1 MNEYNPLP
9 PFLSASTNQMFDLD
23 ITRGIFI
30 FEIHKMAEI
39 PVAYVGRA
47 RGMRLNGENFRHGL
61 FQFLDETLGFFGI
74 PNTYPPFSIMDKW
87 MIM

>member
-1 MNEYNPLP
+1 
-9 PFLSASTNQMFDLD
+9 MFDLD
-23 ITRGIFI
+23 ITRGIFV

-39 PVAYVGRA
+39 PIAYVGGWG
-47 RGMRLNGENFRHGL
+47 RGMRLIGLNFQHGI

-74 PNTYPPFSIMDKW
+74 PNTYPHFSIMNKW